1 MDRHRRPMARSGDVL
16 ADLAAHGFEAGIA
29 SLSERAARRIG
40 RGVALIAH
48 GPLLIRRATVE
59 RQIADSFPD
68 RTATWVRDTAL
79 ACYRHFGEEIAA
91 LARPTPRRVEEMLA
105 RAHDP
110 KGLYARHRHV
120 FEGGRGAIIV
130 TGHIGNWELAG
141 AYLSRSGVPVTAVVR
156 RQRGAV
162 DRRFRRI
169 RRAMGLDIVYQEES
183 SRSLVRALRAGRTL
197 TLVADQHA
205 ARGGVPIPFL
215 GRPASTFRG
224 PARLSIACQVPLF
237 FGALLRD
244 GDGYRVVLERVDGE
258 RDLDDSG
265 LTRSWVA
272 ELESL
277 VRLHPEQYFWFHRRW
292 KWAPSGTSAAGPA
305 YERST
310 EESQAR

>member
-1 MDRHRRPMARSGDVL
+1 MARAGEVV
-16 ADLAAHGFEAGIA
+16 ADLDLRGFEAGVA
-29 SLSERAARRIG
+29 SLSETAARRVG

-48 GPLLIRRATVE
+48 RGLRIRRATVE

-68 RTATWVRDTAL
+68 RDAAWVRSTAR

-91 LARPTPRRVEEMLA
+91 LARPTPRRVARLLA

-110 KGLYARHRHV
+110 AGLYARHRHL
-120 FEGGRGAIIV
+120 FEDGRGAIVV

-141 AYLSRSGVPVTAVVR
+141 AYLVRSGVPVTAVVR

-162 DRRFRRI
+162 ERRFQRI
-169 RRAMGLDIVYQEES
+169 RRAMGLDIVYHGEP

-205 ARGGVPIPFL
+205 ARGGIPIPFL
-215 GRPASTFRG
+215 GRPAATFRG
-224 PARLSIACQVPLF
+224 PARLSIACRVPLF

-244 GDGYRVVLERVDGE
+244 GPDYRVSLERLDG
-258 RDLDDSG
+258 RNDGLDDIA

-272 ELESL
+272 ALEAL
-277 VRLHPEQYFWFHRRW
+277 VHRHPEQYFWFHRRW
-292 KWAPSGTSAAGPA
+292 KWVLSGTSAGGGA
-305 YERST
+305 YEPDT
-310 EESQAR
+310 EEPE